1 MKALVTGASGF
12 TGSHLVKAL
21 EKKGIEVV
29 GLVRKSSNLSNLANC
44 NLKLVY
50 GDLSDRTSLTEAMTG
65 VDWVFHTA
73 AYVEIGLVDAAKMQR
88 VNVEGTRNVME
99 LCQQLGVQ
107 KVVHFSTIG
116 VFGDTQGRVINETF
130 VREQKNFSSTYDSTK
145 LAAQQIVDEFASQ
158 GLPVVSLLPSG
169 IFGTDDPHFGPV
181 LRQYL
186 SGKLPVWG
194 GGDRITGIVHV
205 DDLAEAAIL
214 AAIKGK
220 PGEKYITS
228 TGELSLKE
236 MFALLSSQTGIPVP
250 KEIPPIMLRILG
262 NILDPIGV
270 LFNWQPPISK
280 ERVHY
285 IYDRCV
291 RVDGTKAKTQLGW
304 QPRSV
309 TQTLTEIANTILA
322 ELRS

>member
-21 EKKGIEVV
+21 EKRGIEVV

-44 NLKLVY
+44 SVKLVY
-50 GDLSDRTSLTEAMTG
+50 GDLSDRTSITEAMTG

-73 AYVEIGLVDAAKMQR
+73 AYVEIGLVDAAKMER
-88 VNVEGTRNVME
+88 INVEGTRNVME

-130 VREQKNFSSTYDSTK
+130 VREQKNFSSAYDSTK
-145 LAAQQIVDEFASQ
+145 LEAQQIVDEFASQ

-169 IFGTDDPHFGPV
+169 IFGADDPHFGPV

-220 PGEKYITS
+220 PGDKYITS

-236 MFALLSSQTGIPVP
+236 MFALLSSETGIPVP
-250 KEIPPIMLRILG
+250 KEIPPMMLRILG
-262 NILDPIGV
+262 NVLDPIGR

-309 TQTLTEIANTILA
+309 TQTLTEIADTILA